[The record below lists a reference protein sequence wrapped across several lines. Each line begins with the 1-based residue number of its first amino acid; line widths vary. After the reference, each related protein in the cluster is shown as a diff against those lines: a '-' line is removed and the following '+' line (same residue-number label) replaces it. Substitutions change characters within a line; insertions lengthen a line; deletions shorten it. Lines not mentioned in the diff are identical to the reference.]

1 MMQRAF
7 HQADDSQII
16 QALRSG
22 DEMAFSR
29 LVEQNY
35 SAMLRLAT
43 MYASDSRVAEEV
55 IQETWMAVLR
65 GLDRFEG
72 RSSLKTWIFSI
83 LVNRAKT
90 LSKREDRYIQFAE
103 FDDPETEEP
112 SVPPERFAP
121 TDDQTGHWVSL
132 PRRWDDLPEEYLLSQ
147 ETRNMIRLAMDA
159 LPPNQREVMTLRD
172 IEGWSSEEVCNVLMI
187 SETNQRVLLH
197 RARSRVRQ
205 VLETYFNSQVI

>member
-1 MMQRAF
+1 MSQREF
-7 HQADDSQII
+7 NQTDDSQVIA
-16 QALRSG
+16 ALRSS
-22 DEMAFSR
+22 DESAFR
-29 LVEQNY
+29 QLVEQY
-35 SAMLRLAT
+35 YATMLRLAT
-43 MYASDSRVAEEV
+43 IYVLDSRVAEEV
-55 IQETWMAVLR
+55 IQETWIAVLR

-90 LSKREDRYIQFAE
+90 LTKREDRYVQFSEYDSSEA
-103 FDDPETEEP
+103 DEP
-112 SVPPERFAP
+112 SVAPERFSSSS
-121 TDDQTGHWVSL
+121 DHSGHWVSL
-132 PRRWDDLPEEYLLSQ
+132 PRRWDDVPEEHLLSQ
-147 ETRNMIRLAMDA
+147 ETRDTIRRAMEA

-205 VLETYFNSQVI
+205 ALEVYFNNQV

>member
-1 MMQRAF
+1 MTQRAINP
-7 HQADDSQII
+7 ADDSQMIL
-16 QALRSG
+16 ALRSG
-22 DEMAFSR
+22 DESAFAQM
-29 LVEQNY
+29 VEQHY
-35 SAMLRLAT
+35 AAMLRLAT
-43 MYASDSRVAEEV
+43 IYVLDSRIAEEV
-55 IQETWMAVLR
+55 IQETWIAVLR

-90 LSKREDRYIQFAE
+90 LTKREDRYVQFTE
-103 FDDPETEEP
+103 YDDLETDEP
-112 SVPPERFAP
+112 SVPLDRFSP
-121 TDDQTGHWVSL
+121 TDQHSGHWVSL
-132 PRRWDDLPEEYLLSQ
+132 PRRWDEIPEERLLSQ
-147 ETRNMIRLAMDA
+147 ETRDMIRRAMDA

-205 VLETYFNSQVI
+205 ALEIYLNSQVQ

>member
-1 MMQRAF
+1 MSQREF
-7 HQADDSQII
+7 NQTDDSQVIA
-16 QALRSG
+16 ALRSS
-22 DEMAFSR
+22 DESAFR
-29 LVEQNY
+29 QLVEQY
-35 SAMLRLAT
+35 YAAMLRLAT
-43 MYASDSRVAEEV
+43 IYVLDNRVAEEV
-55 IQETWMAVLR
+55 IQETWIAVLR

-90 LSKREDRYIQFAE
+90 LTKREDRYVQFSEYASSE
-103 FDDPETEEP
+103 ADEP
-112 SVPPERFAP
+112 SVAPERFSSSN
-121 TDDQTGHWVSL
+121 DHSGHWVSL
-132 PRRWDDLPEEYLLSQ
+132 PRRWDDVPEEHLLSQ
-147 ETRNMIRLAMDA
+147 ETRDTIRRAMEG

-205 VLETYFNSQVI
+205 ALEVYFNNQV